1 MDNLPVVREG
11 ARVDKDIIH
20 VAYSITLLLWMKL
33 QRISFII
40 VWNVAG
46 ELHSLKNMTIGSNS
60 PRLVQ
65 NMVHSSPSLIHMLLI
80 PWQRLS
86 TVKNLAPQRWVGMSE
101 MRGGG

>member
-1 MDNLPVVREG
+1 MDNLAVVREG

-20 VAYSITLLLWMKL
+20 VAYSMNLPVWMKL

-46 ELHSLKNMTIGSNS
+46 ELHSPKNMTIGSNS
-60 PRLVQ
+60 PQLVQ
-65 NMVHSSPSLIHMLLI
+65 NMVHSSPSLIHMLI
-80 PWQRLS
+80 PQQRLS

-101 MRGGG
+101 MRGRG